1 MCEFSGVW
9 GANVLCRAAPTKRVS
24 RLVFGLWPTQP
35 GGRLVGAPTD
45 RHGGVLCLAEEALEK
60 LEIVVV
66 HAIVKLNQT
75 WAARKN

>member
-1 MCEFSGVW
+1 MGCGGPTFCVGP
-9 GANVLCRAAPTKRVS
+9 RPTKPVS

-35 GGRLVGAPTD
+35 DDRLVGAPTD
-45 RHGGVLCLAEEALEK
+45 RHGGVLCLAEEALER